1 MRKSWKPSDCDE
13 GSLQRLVGD
22 FVSEDHLL
30 LDLMVN
36 HRVQSLDL
44 D

>member
-13 GSLQRLVGD
+13 SGGLYRFVGD

-36 HRVQSLDL
+36 HRAPQR
-44 D
+44 